1 MIQLVEV
8 FNPNRTHGA
17 GMSYKLREI
26 FVNPKHVV
34 AVRPDDRMK
43 KMLNEGHLPE
53 DMDKRQGF
61 TKLYLD
67 RGQAG
72 IDITV
77 VGEAS
82 IVSKKLGILQKEL
95 LKG

>member
-8 FNPNRTHGA
+8 CQDRSSNSLKYN
-17 GMSYKLREI
+17 LREI
-26 FVNPKHVV
+26 FINPKHVV
-34 AVRPDDRMK
+34 AVRPDDRMR
-43 KMLNEGHLPE
+43 KMLNEGYLPE

-67 RGQAG
+67 RGQSG
-72 IDITV
+72 IDLTV

-82 IVSKKLGILQKEL
+82 IVSRKLGVHQKEL

>member
-8 FNPNRTHGA
+8 CQDRSSNNLK
-17 GMSYKLREI
+17 YNLREI
-26 FVNPKHVV
+26 FINPKHVV
-34 AVRPDDRMK
+34 AVRPDDRMR
-43 KMLNEGHLPE
+43 KMLNEGYLPE

-67 RGQAG
+67 RGQSG
-72 IDITV
+72 IDLTV

-82 IVSKKLGILQKEL
+82 IVSRKLGVLQKEL

>member
-8 FNPNRTHGA
+8 CQERGPNNLKFN
-17 GMSYKLREI
+17 LREI

-34 AVRPDDRMK
+34 AVRPDDRMR
-43 KMLNEGHLPE
+43 KMLNEGYLPE
-53 DMDKRQGF
+53 DIDKRQGF

-67 RGQAG
+67 RGQSG
-72 IDITV
+72 IDLTV

-82 IVSKKLGILQKEL
+82 IVSRKLGIHQKEL